1 MKINQILDIVFYKWS
16 LQDMFMIVYETKK
29 KKRKDKN
36 DSEGTRV

>member
-29 KKRKDKN
+29 KRKDKN